1 MSDPRP
7 SPAWERWPSAHNF
20 VAGLAF
26 ATAGRFTD
34 PNVFV
39 SALESEGALAPE
51 ASAAAALK
59 ELRVFIET
67 WGKLEDVVSQGLT
80 REAARRHV
88 LAADAALA
96 LELAEQV
103 PAELLSP
110 DSVETATRQLMTVA
124 RNLGLDVEYAR
135 LRIVEE
141 FPEPHS
147 EASFAAMTYDRGDQR
162 LHGIEPGVV
171 LLRDQLRPLYS
182 IGLLAHEFTHLVIG
196 RVDTDILA
204 RGLEEGIADLVGQ
217 LLFARNLMP
226 QEVCERLLWNSRS
239 RYGRDQLGRLYRD
252 GLLGASALY
261 LALGDNGMVDLL
273 RGANEEGRQVIHNVE
288 RELAA
293 GVLMNATRAGEGA
306 FRGFAQSFVAMTPDL
321 VVSPLAFVMAC
332 QLSVHEDVES
342 VCSRLNLDATEAAES
357 LEELQ
362 SRVFLAVE
370 SDGVITSNEG
380 PFYAEL
386 GQLRYDAA
394 ATGPWQE
401 S

>member
-1 MSDPRP
+1 MSDSRT
-7 SPAWERWPSAHNF
+7 SPAWERWPSAYNF

-26 ATAGRFTD
+26 AIAGRFTD
-34 PNVFV
+34 PNAFV
-39 SALESEGALAPE
+39 SALESEGALAPGT
-51 ASAAAALK
+51 SALVALE
-59 ELRVFIET
+59 ELRGFVET

-88 LAADAALA
+88 LAVDVSLA
-96 LELAEQV
+96 LELAERV

-110 DSVETATRQLMTVA
+110 DSVEAATDQLMAVA
-124 RNLGLDVEYAR
+124 RNLSLDVEYAR
-135 LRIVEE
+135 LRVVEE

-147 EASFAAMTYDRGDQR
+147 DASFAAMTYDRGDQR
-162 LHGIEPGVV
+162 LHDIEPGVV

-182 IGLLAHEFTHLVIG
+182 IGLLAHEFTHLIIG

-217 LLFARNLMP
+217 LLLARNLMP
-226 QEVCERLLWNSRS
+226 QGVCERLLWNSRS

-261 LALGDNGMVDLL
+261 LALGDEGMLDLL
-273 RGANEEGRQVIHNVE
+273 QRANNEGRQVIHDVE
-288 RELAA
+288 RKLAA
-293 GVLMNATRAGEGA
+293 GVLASETRGAEGE
-306 FRGFAQSFVAMTPDL
+306 FRSFAQSFVAMTPDL
-321 VVSPLAFVMAC
+321 VVSPLAYVMAS
-332 QLSVHEDVES
+332 QLAVHEDVTS
-342 VCSRLNLDATEAAES
+342 MCSRLNIDAAEAAES

-370 SDGVITSNEG
+370 SEGVITSNEG

-386 GQLRYDAA
+386 GQLRYDAE
-394 ATGPWQE
+394 ATGPWSE
-401 S
+401 R